1 MRPADQY
8 GDWQAVLLKR
18 TILALACIVVVPSP
32 AFAKGDATPNF
43 RTGDPSER
51 ICEKIVVTGSR
62 LAAKKFCGT
71 RAQWADKQLQDRQE
85 VERIQRSPCVLTHM
99 TVGVNGNGHP
109 AC

>member
-1 MRPADQY
+1 M
-8 GDWQAVLLKR
+8 LKR
-18 TILALACIVVVPSP
+18 TILALACFVVVPSP
-32 AFAKGDATPNF
+32 AFASSESTPNF
-43 RTGDPSER
+43 KTGDPSER